1 MWQCECVGSW
11 WQRSNDI
18 GNRDGGKSRGLH
30 ALQTRTKTLLACSM
44 VCGIGG
50 GNDFDLLFLQ
60 IVVSVCLHV
69 LEKKNWKSPSVC
81 ADEIS
86 MAHQSLEGR

>member
-1 MWQCECVGSW
+1 
-11 WQRSNDI
+11 
-18 GNRDGGKSRGLH
+18 
-30 ALQTRTKTLLACSM
+30 M

-69 LEKKNWKSPSVC
+69 LEKKNWKTPSVC
-81 ADEIS
+81 ADEIL